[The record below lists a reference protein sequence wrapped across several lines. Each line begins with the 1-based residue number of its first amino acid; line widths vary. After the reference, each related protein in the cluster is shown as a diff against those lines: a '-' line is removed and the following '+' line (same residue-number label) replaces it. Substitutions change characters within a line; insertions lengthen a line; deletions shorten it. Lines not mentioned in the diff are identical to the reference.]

1 MGKLIVLEWK
11 KNRAGRYGLAVA
23 ILTAALALFLFAQVY
38 LGIAN
43 DPVTGVPDAAPG
55 TFNISSQ
62 VELVSNVTF
71 LVFTCVMLAGCVTL
85 AQRRKTMLVM
95 YTYPIPRKKLMLAQ
109 ILAVWIFSAAAL
121 ALAKLLLYGMLFAA
135 GQILEP
141 DFPMDYTLFAPDL
154 YLQIVLKAVVIA
166 TVSLIAMLAGQVFR
180 SAKATII
187 ASLLLLVL
195 MNGTVGPFSLADHA
209 AVPLVLSAAG
219 VICAAATLTGVD
231 RRDVI

>member
-71 LVFTCVMLAGCVTL
+71 LVFTCVMLAGCVTS

-135 GQILEP
+135 GQI
-141 DFPMDYTLFAPDL
+141 FAPDL

>member
-11 KNRAGRYGLAVA
+11 KNRAGRYGLAAA

-71 LVFTCVMLAGCVTL
+71 LVFTCVMLAGCVTS

-121 ALAKLLLYGMLFAA
+121 ALAKL
-135 GQILEP
+135 P

-154 YLQIVLKAVVIA
+154 YLHIVLKAVVIA

>member
-71 LVFTCVMLAGCVTL
+71 LVFTCVMLAGCVTS

-166 TVSLIAMLAGQVFR
+166 TFSLI
-180 SAKATII
+180 AKATII

>member
-11 KNRAGRYGLAVA
+11 KNRAGRYGLVAA

-71 LVFTCVMLAGCVTL
+71 LVFTCVMLAGCVTS

-95 YTYPIPRKKLMLAQ
+95 YTYPIPRK
-109 ILAVWIFSAAAL
+109 
-121 ALAKLLLYGMLFAA
+121 
-135 GQILEP
+135 
-141 DFPMDYTLFAPDL
+141 
-154 YLQIVLKAVVIA
+154 
-166 TVSLIAMLAGQVFR
+166 
-180 SAKATII
+180 
-187 ASLLLLVL
+187 
-195 MNGTVGPFSLADHA
+195 N
-209 AVPLVLSAAG
+209 
-219 VICAAATLTGVD
+219 
-231 RRDVI
+231 

>member
-71 LVFTCVMLAGCVTL
+71 WFSPALCWRA
-85 AQRRKTMLVM
+85 ASHRR
-95 YTYPIPRKKLMLAQ
+95 
-109 ILAVWIFSAAAL
+109 SG
-121 ALAKLLLYGMLFAA
+121 AK
-135 GQILEP
+135 Q
-141 DFPMDYTLFAPDL
+141 
-154 YLQIVLKAVVIA
+154 
-166 TVSLIAMLAGQVFR
+166 
-180 SAKATII
+180 
-187 ASLLLLVL
+187 
-195 MNGTVGPFSLADHA
+195 
-209 AVPLVLSAAG
+209 
-219 VICAAATLTGVD
+219 CW
-231 RRDVI
+231 

>member
-11 KNRAGRYGLAVA
+11 KNRAGRYGLVAA

-71 LVFTCVMLAGCVTL
+71 LVFTCVMLAGCVTS

-166 TVSLIAMLAGQVFR
+166 TVSLIAMLAGQ
-180 SAKATII
+180 A
-187 ASLLLLVL
+187 
-195 MNGTVGPFSLADHA
+195 
-209 AVPLVLSAAG
+209 
-219 VICAAATLTGVD
+219 CACREVSC
-231 RRDVI
+231 